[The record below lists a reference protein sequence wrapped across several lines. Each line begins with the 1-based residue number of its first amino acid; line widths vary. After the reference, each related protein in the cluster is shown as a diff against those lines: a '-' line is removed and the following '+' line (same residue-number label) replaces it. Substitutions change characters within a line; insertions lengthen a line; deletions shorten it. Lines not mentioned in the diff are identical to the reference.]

1 MAMFGLTRG
10 IATLLG
16 VAVAGVLIW
25 LAADAF
31 DQGSILEE
39 NDVERYWAVVGV
51 LAAAGLVMALSQVAG
66 GWTKW
71 GRPRLSAGVFLLGFV
86 PALIAGGWVLIYLHP
101 GDHSL
106 ADNVRDWSDDLGIEN
121 LIEDL
126 TTFFPA
132 IAFALGLVLGLT
144 FDTAGPRVVSTEPE
158 RATAPRREPVAER
171 YDQETVV
178 GAGAAPE
185 NQPTRQLRR
194 DEVTVVGAGAAPDE
208 EPTRHIRGENTVV
221 GAGATPDEEPTR
233 HIRRDENTV
242 VGAGAAPP
250 EEQTRRTDE

>member
-1 MAMFGLTRG
+1 MFGLTRG

-51 LAAAGLVMALSQVAG
+51 LAAAGLVLALSQVIG

-86 PALIAGGWVLIYLHP
+86 PALIVGGWVLIYLHP

-106 ADNVRDWSDDLGIEN
+106 ADNVRDWSDDMGIEN

-126 TTFFPA
+126 TIFFPA

-144 FDTAGPRVVSTEPE
+144 FDTAGPRVVSTEAERTTAPE
-158 RATAPRREPVAER
+158 RERVVSR
-171 YDQETVV
+171 YDEETVV
-178 GAGAAPE
+178 GAGAATE
-185 NQPTRQLRR
+185 EEPTRQFRR
-194 DEVTVVGAGAAPDE
+194 DEETVVGAGAATEE
-208 EPTRHIRGENTVV
+208 EPTRQIRS
-221 GAGATPDEEPTR
+221 DEE
-233 HIRRDENTV
+233 TV
-242 VGAGAAPP
+242 VGAGAAT
-250 EEQTRRTDE
+250 EEEPTRQRDEEPVVGAGAATEEEPTRRGHE

>member
-1 MAMFGLTRG
+1 MYGLTRG

-39 NDVERYWAVVGV
+39 DDVERYWAVVGV
-51 LAAAGLVMALSQVAG
+51 LAAAGFVMALSQVLG

-71 GRPRLSAGVFLLGFV
+71 GRPRLSGRVFLLGFV

-106 ADNVRDWSDDLGIEN
+106 AENVRDWSDDLGIEN

-126 TTFFPA
+126 TVFFPA

-158 RATAPRREPVAER
+158 RTAVPRRERVVSR
-171 YDQETVV
+171 YDEETVV
-178 GAGAAPE
+178 GAGAATE
-185 NQPTRQLRR
+185 EEPTRQFRR
-194 DEVTVVGAGAAPDE
+194 DEETVVGAGGAPDE
-208 EPTRHIRGENTVV
+208 EPTRQ
-221 GAGATPDEEPTR
+221 
-233 HIRRDENTV
+233 IRRDEDTV
-242 VGAGAAPP
+242 IGAGAEAD
-250 EEQTRRTDE
+250 EEATRRRRE